1 MNKGAKILVIALV
14 ALFTVALVVN
24 VIVTVVR
31 SR

>member
-14 ALFTVALVVN
+14 ALFTVDLVVN
-24 VIVTVVR
+24 VVVTVVR